1 MKKQQ
6 ERRSGRKWRVA
17 LVAAALGLA
26 LAGCSASAASS
37 HEHEW
42 EAATCETPRVCKTC
56 GETDGEPLGHTWQ
69 EATCLAPKTCTVCGK
84 TEGRKSEDHVWGEA
98 TCTER
103 EKCVLCGRE
112 NLHSEPLGHDWIAPT
127 LEAPYT
133 CARCGEQ
140 QGEPLQLSSFNRGRY
155 NKWKEN
161 PTKEQYVGMSG
172 YVAVTH
178 CSYVYSTKD
187 NPYENK
193 VACKAIKA
201 AGYATDPGYPQK
213 LIGLIEKYGLT
224 VYDGK
229 AEQEDKTSM
238 NISITKKT
246 STHNTTAAAGR
257 AIRYIVVHYT
267 AGVTSKPGSAA
278 GTASYFGSTSKQVSA
293 DFIVDDGGA
302 VQYNGDIRN
311 RYTWHCGGGKYNT
324 KGGAYYGK
332 ATNRN
337 TIGIEVCST
346 NDTGKMTVA
355 NDSHWRFT
363 DKVVSN
369 LVELVKYL
377 MAEYGIDAAHVI
389 RHYDVN
395 GKPCPGIIGWNEDT
409 GSAAKWAAFKARLG
423 AATPGGQTGGSTN
436 TGTATGN
443 TALTYKVGD
452 IVQFAGGKHYANSQA
467 TSGTTVKPGQAK
479 VTAVAPAGKH
489 PYHIV
494 HTDSASTVYG
504 WVDAAAIT
512 GKASATPAAKT
523 YTAKAGDSLWRIA
536 AQQLGNGAR
545 YKEIKT
551 MNGLKNNTIHAG
563 QVLKLPN

>member
-1 MKKQQ
+1 MESTSISDVRRMCQRGAFRAYVQGGKVFLEDTATGQVVPLNGESGHAKAEREPAAHRQ
-6 ERRSGRKWRVA
+6 EQRGSRVERMFGKRDTWQA
-17 LVAAALGLA
+17 PTNPDADQGPYKGFLMVQCEECGAIKAFCAK
-26 LAGCSASAASS
+26 
-37 HEHEW
+37 HETYGYKCGECGH
-42 EAATCETPRVCKTC
+42 ETPLEKLRPLFMHCKC
-56 GETDGEPLGHTWQ
+56 GKSFSYKTNLTADRLTH
-69 EATCLAPKTCTVCGK
+69 TCLA
-84 TEGRKSEDHVWGEA
+84 
-98 TCTER
+98 
-103 EKCVLCGRE
+103 
-112 NLHSEPLGHDWIAPT
+112 
-127 LEAPYT
+127 
-133 CARCGEQ
+133 
-140 QGEPLQLSSFNRGRY
+140 
-155 NKWKEN
+155 
-161 PTKEQYVGMSG
+161 
-172 YVAVTH
+172 
-178 CSYVYSTKD
+178 
-187 NPYENK
+187 
-193 VACKAIKA
+193 CKAPVDLELNSRKIKA

-278 GTASYFGSTSKQVSA
+278 GTASYFGSTPKWVSA

-346 NDTGKMTVA
+346 NNTGKMTVA
-355 NDSHWRFT
+355 NDSHWSFT

-389 RHYDVN
+389 RHYDVT

-423 AATPGGQTGGSTN
+423 AATPGGQIGGSTN

-452 IVQFAGGKHYANSQA
+452 IVQFAGGKHYANAQA
-467 TSGTTVKPGQAK
+467 TSGTTVKPGPAK
-479 VTAVAPAGKH
+479 VTAASTPTTLYIRTAPAPCMAWWTRRPLPAKQAL
-489 PYHIV
+489 PRR
-494 HTDSASTVYG
+494 SRP
-504 WVDAAAIT
+504 
-512 GKASATPAAKT
+512 TP
-523 YTAKAGDSLWRIA
+523 
-536 AQQLGNGAR
+536 
-545 YKEIKT
+545 
-551 MNGLKNNTIHAG
+551 
-563 QVLKLPN
+563 